1 MSTCSACGTEVTAG
15 SLFCSR
21 CGRHVGNDPSSEPTT
36 QLRRPS
42 AETISTSERRLL
54 DALRSVTLGEYEILG
69 EIGRG
74 GMSVVFLAHDIAL
87 DRKVAIKV
95 MAPALTLMDAGIQD
109 RFKREARTAASLSHP
124 HIIPVY
130 AVKESE
136 DIVYFIMKY
145 VPGRSLESVI
155 REVGA
160 MPLPVVQT
168 ILNQVGSALGHAHR
182 KGVVHRDV
190 KPGNIML
197 DDDGWVVVTDFG
209 IAKVAEQRALT
220 MTGGVVGTPA
230 YMSPEQCAGRPITG
244 AADQYSLGIVAYEMI
259 TGRQPFEGGT
269 MINLMYDHCHTN
281 PPPILTRRPECPP
294 ELGTAV
300 MRMLGKEPEQRWPS
314 IEDAVAAIGVI
325 SDSQSGIVRTH
336 MLTLARNG
344 SANELLEKF
353 RTPGSPVPLSTPMS
367 PAPPVSAARAAATPF
382 TSVPRPATR
391 SRMRT
396 LLWALPVV
404 LVGVVGGWLL
414 LGRGP
419 SASGP
424 TSQAN
429 ATPPPAAPAPFSV
442 STLDVR
448 PLSASL
454 AVGETR
460 PLLATPRDSGG
471 VAVPSARL
479 EWVSANAGVAWVAG
493 DGVVTATGPGTTQ
506 VTVRSGRASASVVV
520 TVTAPPPPAVAATA
534 TPAPPRLTTIRVAP
548 GTVSLS
554 PGTSVQL
561 MASAID
567 QNGRLMPG
575 APMRWSSDADA
586 VATVSSAGV
595 VRAVTAGTARI
606 TARGG
611 TRSGTAE
618 VSVTPVAVATVEIA
632 PTRTSIVVGG
642 SAQFTATARD
652 GAGSP
657 LANRAIAWRPGN
669 PSVASVS
676 PSGLVTGLA
685 AGTTTISA
693 TSGEATASATVTV
706 EAPAAPAPVAD
717 PQVEIRA
724 VLEEYRTAIESVD
737 IARLKRMYPD
747 MSAEQ
752 ERGWRILFND
762 ASDLRATFRI
772 LDPQVDGDAA
782 RARVE
787 ATYHYRTDRAPLTD
801 IFTARLE
808 RGARGWRLVAI
819 N

>member
-1 MSTCSACGTEVTAG
+1 
-15 SLFCSR
+15 
-21 CGRHVGNDPSSEPTT
+21 
-36 QLRRPS
+36 
-42 AETISTSERRLL
+42 
-54 DALRSVTLGEYEILG
+54 
-69 EIGRG
+69 
-74 GMSVVFLAHDIAL
+74 
-87 DRKVAIKV
+87 
-95 MAPALTLMDAGIQD
+95 
-109 RFKREARTAASLSHP
+109 
-124 HIIPVY
+124 
-130 AVKESE
+130 
-136 DIVYFIMKY
+136 
-145 VPGRSLESVI
+145 
-155 REVGA
+155 
-160 MPLPVVQT
+160 
-168 ILNQVGSALGHAHR
+168 
-182 KGVVHRDV
+182 
-190 KPGNIML
+190 
-197 DDDGWVVVTDFG
+197 
-209 IAKVAEQRALT
+209 
-220 MTGGVVGTPA
+220 
-230 YMSPEQCAGRPITG
+230 
-244 AADQYSLGIVAYEMI
+244 
-259 TGRQPFEGGT
+259 
-269 MINLMYDHCHTN
+269 
-281 PPPILTRRPECPP
+281 
-294 ELGTAV
+294 
-300 MRMLGKEPEQRWPS
+300 
-314 IEDAVAAIGVI
+314 
-325 SDSQSGIVRTH
+325 
-336 MLTLARNG
+336 
-344 SANELLEKF
+344 
-353 RTPGSPVPLSTPMS
+353 
-367 PAPPVSAARAAATPF
+367 
-382 TSVPRPATR
+382 
-391 SRMRT
+391 
-396 LLWALPVV
+396 
-404 LVGVVGGWLL
+404 
-414 LGRGP
+414 
-419 SASGP
+419 
-424 TSQAN
+424 
-429 ATPPPAAPAPFSV
+429 
-442 STLDVR
+442 
-448 PLSASL
+448 
-454 AVGETR
+454 
-460 PLLATPRDSGG
+460 
-471 VAVPSARL
+471 
-479 EWVSANAGVAWVAG
+479 VSANAGVAWVAG

-611 TRSGTAE
+611 SRSGTAE